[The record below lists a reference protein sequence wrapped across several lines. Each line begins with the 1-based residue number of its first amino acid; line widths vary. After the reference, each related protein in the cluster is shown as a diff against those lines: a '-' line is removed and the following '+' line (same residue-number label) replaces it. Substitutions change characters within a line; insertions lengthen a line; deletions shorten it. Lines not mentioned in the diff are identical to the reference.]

1 MKIYDISLTISPTLV
16 TWPGDPSIMLDRVSK
31 IEEGADANVSRI
43 QMGVHTGTHV
53 DAPFHFVAGGRTVE
67 SLPLEVLVGPAQ
79 VVQIPLGETVIDV
92 AVLERAGIEPGME
105 RTLFKTANAEHW
117 QREPE
122 RFKTD
127 FVAISVDGADW
138 LVQHGVRLV
147 GIDYLSV
154 APFDAAVPTHVALLK
169 AGVIA
174 LEGLDL
180 SQVQPGVYDLYCLPL
195 KLQGSDGA
203 PARTILIKRE

>member
-1 MKIYDISLTISPTLV
+1 MKIYDVSLAIHPALV
-16 TWPGDPSIMLDRVSK
+16 TWPGDPGISLERTSK
-31 IEEGADANVSRI
+31 IEEGADANVSQI

-53 DAPFHFVAGGRTVE
+53 DAPFHFVAGGNTIE
-67 SLPLEVLVGPAQ
+67 SLALDVLVGPAQ
-79 VVQIPLGETVIDV
+79 VVQIPASETVID
-92 AVLERAGIEPGME
+92 AGVLERAGIEPGTK
-105 RTLFKTANAEHW
+105 RLLFKTSNAEHW

-122 RFKTD
+122 RFKED
-127 FVAISVDGADW
+127 FVAISAGGADW
-138 LVQHGVRLV
+138 LVDHGVRLV

-154 APFDAAVPTHVALLK
+154 APFDAGVPTHVTLLK

-180 SQVQPGVYDLYCLPL
+180 SQVQPGTYELYCLPL
-195 KLQGSDGA
+195 KLKGSDGA